1 MDLDFFR
8 GNRGLRM
15 GWKGKGRQGGGQAGT
30 NVSKKKCHVG
40 SIHLLRLFLPSPLC
54 QKKKRKAEDFSIP
67 AFPKEKQYPPSSS
80 SILFLLLLLHK
91 TKRKEKEKKVHL
103 HLPQFPCLTFHFS
116 TLSFNHPLIHLSC
129 PSPNFECSIISPNRI
144 LKSK

>member
-8 GNRGLRM
+8 GDRGLRM
-15 GWKGKGRQGGGQAGT
+15 GWKRKGRRGGGEA
-30 NVSKKKCHVG
+30 
-40 SIHLLRLFLPSPLC
+40 PMC
-54 QKKKRKAEDFSIP
+54 QKKSVMLVVYIYYASFSPHHYAKKRKRKAEDFSIP

-80 SILFLLLLLHK
+80 SILFLLLLHK
-91 TKRKEKEKKVHL
+91 TKRKEKRKKVHL